1 MIRALVVPS
10 ILASTALVLVGLPQ
24 KTAAQGLETA
34 SISTLP
40 APRLVFSDQEMQ
52 LAQAVAQDPGLAD
65 FYGSNGLKP
74 VFLGEQGAARRQAVI
89 AAVGQ
94 AASHGLPP
102 ARYRADV
109 LVALADGG
117 VDSLD
122 EELAFARTFERWTH
136 DVTGGILDPQRVDPG
151 IKRKVARTG
160 TGDLLRALVSSGDP
174 VGFAAS
180 LGPADPRYAMLRDAL
195 TRQDRL
201 TAPAGTPV
209 VPAGTLRPGDSG
221 TAVLALRERLG
232 AMGFTAVPEAETE
245 TFDTTLAAA
254 LAAFQ
259 TEAGMAADGIAG
271 PRTVAR
277 LNRSAQTDP
286 AILVALER
294 MRWMNGQDPMT
305 RQVWVN
311 LPEFTARVMQDGQEL
326 FSTRVVV
333 GKADP
338 DYETPEFSETMK
350 YIVVNPRWNVPRS
363 ITVKEYLPR
372 LQANRNAVGQ
382 LDVVD
387 GAGRVIPRDRIDFRK
402 YTAANFPYRM
412 RQKPSDDNALGQVKF
427 MFPNPWNIYLHDT
440 PTKHLFNQASRAYSH
455 GCIRV
460 GRPIDL
466 AHEVLSG
473 QVGDPEATFAK
484 ALKSGNET
492 FLNLR
497 QPIPVHLVY
506 FTAFPDADGQIRRF
520 ADIYGR
526 DAQVHAALVAVA
538 ERAARDSGLD
548 FVVARD

>member
-10 ILASTALVLVGLPQ
+10 ILASTALGLVGLPQ

-109 LVALADGG
+109 LVALVDGG

-180 LGPADPRYAMLRDAL
+180 LGPADPRYAMLREAL

-245 TFDTTLAAA
+245 RFDTTLAAA

-277 LNRSAQTDP
+277 LNRSAQADP

>member
-1 MIRALVVPS
+1 MLISAALG
-10 ILASTALVLVGLPQ
+10 LGGLPQ
-24 KTAAQGLETA
+24 KAAAQGLETA
-34 SISTLP
+34 SVSALP
-40 APRLVFSDQEMQ
+40 APRLAFSDQEMQ

-74 VFLGEQGAARRQAVI
+74 VFLGGQGAARRRAVI
-89 AAVGQ
+89 AAVAQ
-94 AASHGLPP
+94 APSHGLPQ
-102 ARYRADV
+102 ARYRAD
-109 LVALADGG
+109 ALASLDTGH

-122 EELAFARTFERWTH
+122 EELAFARVFERWTH
-136 DVTGGILDPQRVDPG
+136 DLTGGILDPQRVDPG
-151 IKRKVARTG
+151 IKRKVDRTG
-160 TGDLLRALVSSGDP
+160 TGDLLRALVSSADP
-174 VGFAAS
+174 AGFIAG
-180 LGPADPRYAMLRDAL
+180 LGPTDPRYGMLRAAL
-195 TRQDRL
+195 SRQDRL
-201 TAPAGTPV
+201 IAPEGSPLVPDGTW
-209 VPAGTLRPGDSG
+209 RPGDSG
-221 TAVLALRERLG
+221 PAVLALRERLA
-232 AMGFTAVPEAETE
+232 AMGFAAAPEGDVAR
-245 TFDTTLAAA
+245 FDSTLAAA
-254 LAAFQ
+254 LVAFQ
-259 TEAGMAADGIAG
+259 TEAGMAPDGIAG

-277 LNRSAQTDP
+277 LNRQSRTDP

-294 MRWMNGQDPMT
+294 MRWMNGQDPMA

-311 LPEFTARVMQDGQEL
+311 LPEFTARVMQDGQDL
-326 FSTRVVV
+326 FATRVVI

-372 LQANRNAVGQ
+372 LQANRNAVAQ

-412 RQKPSDDNALGQVKF
+412 RQKPSDDNALGVVKF

-440 PTKHLFNQASRAYSH
+440 PTKHLFSQPSRAYSH
-455 GCIRV
+455 GCVRI
-460 GRPIDL
+460 GQPIDL

-473 QVGDPEATFAK
+473 QVGNPEATFEK
-484 ALKSGNET
+484 ALQSGNET
-492 FLNLR
+492 FVNLR

-526 DAQVHAALVAVA
+526 DAQVHAALVAAA

-548 FVVARD
+548 FGAVQD

>member
-10 ILASTALVLVGLPQ
+10 ILASTALGLVGLPQ

-109 LVALADGG
+109 LVALVDGG

-245 TFDTTLAAA
+245 RFDTTLAAA

-277 LNRSAQTDP
+277 LNRSAQADP